1 MLSFYNFL
9 HSCSEQTTKKKKKKK
24 IITTRL
30 NSLNYFS
37 PEVNSCGTRLLDYE
51 E

>member
-9 HSCSEQTTKKKKKKK
+9 HSCSEQTTKKKK